1 MSEWTGIP
9 VHDMLE
15 DEAEK
20 LLHME
25 ERLHQRVKGQNEA
38 VRVVSEAIRRSRA
51 GLKDPR
57 RPIGSFIF
65 LGPTGVG
72 KTELAKALA
81 EFLFD
86 DEDALV
92 RIDMSEYMEKHT
104 VSRLIG
110 APPGYV
116 GYEEGGQLTEA
127 VRRRPYRV
135 ILLDEIEKAHQDVF
149 NILLQILEDGRL
161 TDGQGHTVDFSN
173 TVVIMT
179 SNVGTQSLLPPNP
192 EWDETERRE
201 YYDHMRETLLQEL
214 AGIFRPEL
222 LNRIDEII
230 VFHPLSREEILQI
243 VDLMLNQVARRL
255 SERHISLEASQEARE
270 LLSEKGYDPAFG
282 ARPLRRVIQREVENP
297 IASAVLRGEFTEGDT
312 ILLDVEDGG
321 LTLRLKIKDEAAA
334 PPQQKIAGG

>member
-1 MSEWTGIP
+1 
-9 VHDMLE
+9 
-15 DEAEK
+15 
-20 LLHME
+20 
-25 ERLHQRVKGQNEA
+25 
-38 VRVVSEAIRRSRA
+38 
-51 GLKDPR
+51 
-57 RPIGSFIF
+57 
-65 LGPTGVG
+65 
-72 KTELAKALA
+72 
-81 EFLFD
+81 
-86 DEDALV
+86 
-92 RIDMSEYMEKHT
+92 
-104 VSRLIG
+104 
-110 APPGYV
+110 
-116 GYEEGGQLTEA
+116 
-127 VRRRPYRV
+127 
-135 ILLDEIEKAHQDVF
+135 VF